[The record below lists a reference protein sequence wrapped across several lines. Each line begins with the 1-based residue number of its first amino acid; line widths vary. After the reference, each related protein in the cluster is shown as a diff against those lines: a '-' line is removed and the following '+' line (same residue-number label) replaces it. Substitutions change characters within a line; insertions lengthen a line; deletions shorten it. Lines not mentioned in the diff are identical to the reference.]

1 MNLLLVLSVLGSDI
15 VHLELRV
22 IFDLSDG
29 FIVIK
34 LLVVNFFSHLFS
46 LSSLSFHGG
55 MVFVHQGVNLLVMG
69 LNNISNSLL
78 EVSGFL
84 LLLGLELLE
93 LSCIFKHLLRVSV
106 SVLFKLNL
114 LVLNLSLDLFFKD
127 LLEVPLVFHKR
138 IISISVLELRAG

>member
-1 MNLLLVLSVLGSDI
+1 
-15 VHLELRV
+15 
-22 IFDLSDG
+22 
-29 FIVIK
+29 
-34 LLVVNFFSHLFS
+34 
-46 LSSLSFHGG
+46 
-55 MVFVHQGVNLLVMG
+55 MG